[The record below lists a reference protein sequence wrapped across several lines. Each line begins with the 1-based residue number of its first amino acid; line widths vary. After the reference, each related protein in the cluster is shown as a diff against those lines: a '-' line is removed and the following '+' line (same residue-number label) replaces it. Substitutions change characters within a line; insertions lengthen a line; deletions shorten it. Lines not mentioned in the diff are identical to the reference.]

1 MEDACYICHRTRT
14 DVDRLNEEIRTR
26 VYLEYFA
33 NTRSQ
38 VDHER
43 RRIAFLQRLKDE
55 ESGDPHFRI
64 NAGQVFGD
72 PPAYEKLM
80 PWIDRLIEIALS
92 RGSTVDEKRNIGEL
106 VDYLLVEEKHHAAA
120 LEQSLDQLRTR
131 FTSDGEVPVSLD
143 EVKLLVPVDWS
154 MSGSA
159 AQWRSSQPGD
169 VEPLKSVPGDA
180 RPSVEVTIHVC
191 TICQKLT
198 HRP

>member
-38 VDHER
+38 LDHQR
-43 RRIAFLQRLKDE
+43 RRIVFLQRLKDE
-55 ESGDPHFRI
+55 ESADPHFRI

-80 PWIDRLIEIALS
+80 PWIDRLIEIARS
-92 RGSTVDEKRNIGEL
+92 RGSTMDEKRTIGEL
-106 VDYLLVEEKHHAAA
+106 VDYLLVEEKHQAAA
-120 LEQSLDQLRTR
+120 LEQGLDQLRTR
-131 FTSDGEVPVSLD
+131 FAATGKPPVTLD

-154 MSGSA
+154 MEGST
-159 AQWRSSQPGD
+159 AQWQAHQPNE
-169 VEPLKSVPGDA
+169 VEPLQPVPGDA
-180 RPSVEVTIHVC
+180 RPSVEVPIH
-191 TICQKLT
+191 ICSICRKLT
-198 HRP
+198 QTP

>member
-14 DVDRLNEEIRTR
+14 DVDRLNEEVRTR

-38 VDHER
+38 LDQQR
-43 RRIAFLQRLKDE
+43 RRIVFLQRLKDE
-55 ESGDPHFRI
+55 ESADPHFRI

-80 PWIDRLIEIALS
+80 PWIDRLIEIARS
-92 RGSTVDEKRNIGEL
+92 QGSTIDEKRTIGEL

-120 LEQSLDQLRTR
+120 LEQGLDQLRTR
-131 FTSDGEVPVSLD
+131 FAATGKPPVTLD

-154 MSGSA
+154 MEGST
-159 AQWRSSQPGD
+159 AQWQAHQPNE
-169 VEPLKSVPGDA
+169 VEPLQSVPGDA
-180 RPSVEVTIHVC
+180 RPSVEMTIH
-191 TICQKLT
+191 ICSICRKLT
-198 HRP
+198 QTP